1 MNPEPHRLEIR
12 VRYGDTDAMGIV
24 YYANYLRWFEMGR
37 TEMMRHLGIAYK
49 EIEEQGV
56 YLPVSEVFCKYHRP
70 AKYDD
75 VLIIET
81 RIDFLKKVSLQF
93 SYRILRAQDGA
104 ELVSGTT
111 LHGFIDR
118 KGKIVKAPSALALKI
133 GGGVSPSS

>member
-1 MNPEPHRLEIR
+1 MEIR

-49 EIEEQGV
+49 EIEDQGV

-93 SYRILRAQDGA
+93 SYRILRAQDGV

-118 KGKIVKAPSALALKI
+118 KGKIVKAPSSLASRI
-133 GGGVSPSS
+133 EGERAFHHEPDPG

>member
-1 MNPEPHRLEIR
+1 MIREPHRIEIR

-75 VLIIET
+75 VLVIET
-81 RIDFLKKVSLQF
+81 RVDFLKKVSMQF
-93 SYRILRAQDGA
+93 SYRILRAEDGE

-111 LHGFIDR
+111 LHGFVDR
-118 KGKIVKAPSALALKI
+118 QGKIIKAPSSLAFRI
-133 GGGVSPSS
+133 GG

>member
-1 MNPEPHRLEIR
+1 MEIR

-37 TEMMRHLGIAYK
+37 TEMMRHLGIAYT

-56 YLPVSEVFCKYHRP
+56 YLPVSEAFCKYHRP

-75 VLIIET
+75 ILIVET
-81 RIDFLKKVSLQF
+81 RIDFLKKVSMQF
-93 SYRILRAQDGA
+93 SYRILRAEDNA

-118 KGKIVKAPSALALKI
+118 QGRIVKVPPSLAAKI
-133 GGGVSPSS
+133 GG

>member
-1 MNPEPHRLEIR
+1 M
-12 VRYGDTDAMGIV
+12 RYGDTDAMGIV

-56 YLPVSEVFCKYHRP
+56 YLPVSEAFCKYHRP

-75 VLIIET
+75 VLIVET
-81 RIDFLKKVSLQF
+81 RIDFLKKVSMQF
-93 SYRILRAQDGA
+93 SYRIFRAEDNA

-118 KGKIVKAPSALALKI
+118 QGKIVKIPPSLASKVR
-133 GGGVSPSS
+133 G